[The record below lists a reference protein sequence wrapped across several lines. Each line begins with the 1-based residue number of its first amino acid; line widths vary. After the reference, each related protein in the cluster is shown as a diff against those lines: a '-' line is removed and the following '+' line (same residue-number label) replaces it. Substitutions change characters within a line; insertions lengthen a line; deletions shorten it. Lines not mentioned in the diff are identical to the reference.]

1 MFKFKKV
8 YDAQLYTLRAMI
20 DSDQFLSRERSIS
33 MIGSDQFLSR
43 ERSISM
49 MGSDQFLSKERSISM
64 IGLLEAMQAAGLK
77 PQSKLC

>member
-1 MFKFKKV
+1 
-8 YDAQLYTLRAMI
+8 
-20 DSDQFLSRERSIS
+20 